1 LDKFAYI
8 NNSQNLKPTKMTEE
22 EKAAQAAAQ
31 SSTTAVEEVDFDNL
45 DDLLGI
51 PSASAIIAPAETK
64 HTVLKSDKVDVS
76 FLDNI
81 GDDDTESLKD
91 PEVAKAAVSA
101 IVDAPLNEEE
111 EEDDA
116 GQVNKGGRPKLTKDA
131 MIEAATRL
139 IDKGVLQP
147 FDDGKAL
154 ADYTVDDFEE
164 LIQANIDSQTSEV
177 AQNAPVQLFQ
187 QLPEEVQAVIHYALN
202 GGQDIK
208 SVFSQ
213 LAKAQETFDLDI
225 TNEQDQESIA
235 RQYLNVSGFGS
246 VEEIEDEIN
255 VLKDRGDL
263 AKYAERYK
271 PKLDAKQA
279 EVIEKRLQD
288 QQAAQVRK
296 NDMEKKYHDVV
307 YNTLNSNNLNGIPLN
322 NKVQTMLYYG
332 LTDASKYQDAKGNP
346 TNALGYLL
354 EQHQFGEKANPS
366 LVAEALWLLA
376 DPVNYRN
383 SVKQLGAN
391 VANANTVRTL
401 RTEEASRNTSST
413 GIGEQ
418 STSAGRATTKREP
431 IKRQGK
437 SLFSR

>member
-1 LDKFAYI
+1 
-8 NNSQNLKPTKMTEE
+8 MTEE

-31 SSTTAVEEVDFDNL
+31 NSATTVAEVDFDNL

-51 PSASAIIAPAETK
+51 PSASSVIAPAEAK
-64 HTVLKSDKVDVS
+64 NSVLKSDKVDIS

-101 IVDAPLNEEE
+101 IVDAPLNDN
-111 EEDDA
+111 EDDDDA
-116 GQVNKGGRPKLTKDA
+116 DDITQVNKGGRPKLTKDA

-213 LAKAQETFDLDI
+213 LARAQETFDLDVA
-225 TNEQDQESIA
+225 NEQDQESIA
-235 RQYLNVSGFGS
+235 RQYLNLSGFGS

-271 PKLDAKQA
+271 PKLDARQA
-279 EVIEKRLQD
+279 EVIEKRLKD
-288 QQAAQVRK
+288 QQAAQARK
-296 NDMEKKYHDVV
+296 NDMEKRYHDVV

-332 LTDASKYQDAKGNP
+332 LTDATKYQDSKGNA

-391 VANANTVRTL
+391 VANANTVRAL

-418 STSAGRATTKREP
+418 NTNPSRVSNKREP

>member
-1 LDKFAYI
+1 
-8 NNSQNLKPTKMTEE
+8 MTEE
-22 EKAAQAAAQ
+22 EKAAQVATQAA
-31 SSTTAVEEVDFDNL
+31 STAVEEVDFDNL

-51 PSASAIIAPAETK
+51 PSASSIIAPVESK
-64 HTVLKSDKVDVS
+64 PSVFKSDKVDIS
-76 FLDNI
+76 FLDDI
-81 GDDDTESLKD
+81 SDDDTESLKD

-101 IVDAPLNEEE
+101 IVDAQLNETEDE
-111 EEDDA
+111 EEDSN
-116 GQVNKGGRPKLTKDA
+116 QPNKGGRPRLTKDA
-131 MIEAATRL
+131 MIEAASRL

-154 ADYTVDDFEE
+154 ADYTIDDFEE

-213 LAKAQETFDLDI
+213 LAKAQETFDLDVKK
-225 TNEQDQESIA
+225 EEDQEVIA
-235 RQYLNVSGFGS
+235 RQYLNLTGFGS
-246 VEEIEDEIN
+246 TEDIEDEIN

-263 AKYAERYK
+263 EKYAERYK
-271 PKLDAKQA
+271 PKLDARQA
-279 EVIEKRLQD
+279 EVIEKRLKD
-288 QQAAQVRK
+288 QQSAQLRK

-307 YNTLNSNNLNGIPLN
+307 YNTLNSNNLNGIPIN

-332 LTDASKYQDAKGNP
+332 LTDATKYQDSKGNP

-354 EQHQFGEKANPS
+354 EEHQFGEKANPS

-391 VANANTVRTL
+391 VANSNTVRQL
-401 RTEEASRNTSST
+401 RTEEASRNSSST

-418 STSAGRATTKREP
+418 NTNPGRVSTKREP

>member
-1 LDKFAYI
+1 
-8 NNSQNLKPTKMTEE
+8 MTEE

-31 SSTTAVEEVDFDNL
+31 NSATTVAEVDFDNL

-51 PSASAIIAPAETK
+51 PSASSVIAPVDTK
-64 HTVLKSDKVDVS
+64 NSVLKSDKVDIS
-76 FLDNI
+76 FLDKI

-101 IVDAPLNEEE
+101 LVDDEFTGGPNDTTDEVEEK
-111 EEDDA
+111 D
-116 GQVNKGGRPKLTKDA
+116 KGGRPRLTKDA

-213 LAKAQETFDLDI
+213 LAKAQETFDLDVA
-225 TNEQDQESIA
+225 NEQDQESIA
-235 RQYLNVSGFGS
+235 RQYLNLSGFGS

-263 AKYAERYK
+263 QKYAERYK
-271 PKLDAKQA
+271 PKLDARQA
-279 EVIEKRLQD
+279 EVIEKRLKD
-288 QQAAQVRK
+288 QQSAQARK

-332 LTDASKYQDAKGNP
+332 LTDATKYQDAKGNP

-391 VANANTVRTL
+391 VANTNTARAL

-418 STSAGRATTKREP
+418 NTNPSRVSNKREP

>member
-1 LDKFAYI
+1 
-8 NNSQNLKPTKMTEE
+8 MTEE

-31 SSTTAVEEVDFDNL
+31 NSATAVVEVDFDNL

-51 PSASAIIAPAETK
+51 PSASSVIAPSEAK
-64 HTVLKSDKVDVS
+64 PTVLKSDKVDIS
-76 FLDNI
+76 FLDEI

-101 IVDAPLNEEE
+101 IVDQPLNNN
-111 EEDDA
+111 EEDDDLDDTT
-116 GQVNKGGRPKLTKDA
+116 QVNKGGRPKLTKDA

-147 FDDGKAL
+147 FDDGKSL

-213 LAKAQETFDLDI
+213 LARAQETFDLDVA
-225 TNEQDQESIA
+225 NEQDQESIA
-235 RQYLNVSGFGS
+235 RQYLNLTGFGS
-246 VEEIEDEIN
+246 TEEIEDEVN

-271 PKLDAKQA
+271 PKLDARQA
-279 EVIEKRLQD
+279 EVIEKRLKD
-288 QQAAQVRK
+288 QQAAQARK

-307 YNTLNSNNLNGIPLN
+307 YTTLNSNNLNGIPLN

-332 LTDASKYQDAKGNP
+332 LTDATKYQDAKGNP

-391 VANANTVRTL
+391 VANASTVRAL
-401 RTEEASRNTSST
+401 RTEEASRNASST

-418 STSAGRATTKREP
+418 NTNASRVSAKREP

>member
-1 LDKFAYI
+1 
-8 NNSQNLKPTKMTEE
+8 MTEE

-31 SSTTAVEEVDFDNL
+31 ASNTAVQEVDFDNL

-51 PSASAIIAPAETK
+51 PSASSVIAATETK
-64 HTVLKSDKVDVS
+64 PSVLKSNKVDIS
-76 FLDNI
+76 FLDEI
-81 GDDDTESLKD
+81 DDNDVESLKD
-91 PEVAKAAVSA
+91 PAVAKAAVAA
-101 IVDAPLNEEE
+101 IVDAPLNNEEE
-111 EEDDA
+111 DDLDDA

-164 LIQANIDSQTSEV
+164 LIQANLDSQTSEV

-213 LAKAQETFDLDI
+213 LAKAQETFDLDVN
-225 TNEQDQESIA
+225 NEQDQESIA
-235 RQYLNVSGFGS
+235 RQYLNVSGFGT

-263 AKYAERYK
+263 QKYAERYK
-271 PKLDAKQA
+271 PKLDARQA
-279 EVIEKRLQD
+279 EVIEKRLKD
-288 QQAAQVRK
+288 QQSAQVRK
-296 NDMEKKYHDVV
+296 NEMEKKYHDVV
-307 YNTLNSNNLNGIPLN
+307 YNTLNSNSLNGIPLN

-332 LTDASKYQDAKGNP
+332 LTDATKYQDAKGNP

-391 VANANTVRTL
+391 VANSNTARAL
-401 RTEEASRNTSST
+401 RTEEASRNASST

-418 STSAGRATTKREP
+418 NTNASRVSNKREP

>member
-1 LDKFAYI
+1 
-8 NNSQNLKPTKMTEE
+8 MTEE

-31 SSTTAVEEVDFDNL
+31 NSATAVEEVDFDNL

-51 PSASAIIAPAETK
+51 PSASSVIAPTEHK
-64 HTVLKSDKVDVS
+64 PTVLKSDKVDIS

-91 PEVAKAAVSA
+91 PEIAKAAVAA
-101 IVDAPLNEEE
+101 IVDQPLNNN
-111 EEDDA
+111 EEDDDADEA

-213 LAKAQETFDLDI
+213 LARAQETFDLDVS
-225 TNEQDQESIA
+225 NEQDQESIA
-235 RQYLNVSGFGS
+235 RQYLNLSGFGS
-246 VEEIEDEIN
+246 IEEIEDEIN

-271 PKLDAKQA
+271 PKLDARQA

-288 QQAAQVRK
+288 QQSAQARK

-332 LTDASKYQDAKGNP
+332 LTDATKYQDSKGNP

-391 VANANTVRTL
+391 VANATTVRAL
-401 RTEEASRNTSST
+401 RTEEASRNASST

-418 STSAGRATTKREP
+418 NTNASRVSTKREP
-431 IKRQGK
+431 IKRQGR

>member
-1 LDKFAYI
+1 
-8 NNSQNLKPTKMTEE
+8 MTEE

-31 SSTTAVEEVDFDNL
+31 NSATTVAEVDFDNL

-51 PSASAIIAPAETK
+51 PSASSVIAPAESK
-64 HTVLKSDKVDVS
+64 NSVLKSDKVDIS

-101 IVDAPLNEEE
+101 IVDAPLNDN
-111 EEDDA
+111 EEDDDA
-116 GQVNKGGRPKLTKDA
+116 DDTTQVNKGGRPKLTKDA

-213 LAKAQETFDLDI
+213 LARAQETFDLDVA
-225 TNEQDQESIA
+225 NEQDQESIA
-235 RQYLNVSGFGS
+235 RQYLNLSGFGS

-271 PKLDAKQA
+271 PKLDARQA
-279 EVIEKRLQD
+279 EVIEKRLKD
-288 QQAAQVRK
+288 QQAAQARK

-332 LTDASKYQDAKGNP
+332 LTDATKYQDSKGNP

-391 VANANTVRTL
+391 VANANTVRAL

-418 STSAGRATTKREP
+418 NTNPSRVSNKREP
-431 IKRQGK
+431 IKRQGR

>member
-1 LDKFAYI
+1 
-8 NNSQNLKPTKMTEE
+8 MTEE
-22 EKAAQAAAQ
+22 EKAAQEAAQ
-31 SSTTAVEEVDFDNL
+31 SSTAAAVEVDFDNL

-51 PSASAIIAPAETK
+51 PSASSVIAPTDSK
-64 HTVLKSDKVDVS
+64 PTVLKSDKVDIS
-76 FLDNI
+76 FLDEI

-101 IVDAPLNEEE
+101 IVDAPLSTDTVDNND
-111 EEDDA
+111 EEDDST
-116 GQVNKGGRPKLTKDA
+116 QVNKGGRPKLTKDA

-154 ADYTVDDFEE
+154 TDYTVDDFEE
-164 LIQANIDSQTSEV
+164 LIQANLESQTSEV

-213 LAKAQETFDLDI
+213 LARAQETFDLDVS
-225 TNEQDQESIA
+225 NENDQENIA
-235 RQYLNVSGFGS
+235 RQYLNLTGFGS
-246 VEEIEDEIN
+246 TEEIEDEIN

-271 PKLDAKQA
+271 PKLDARQA
-279 EVIEKRLQD
+279 EVIQKRLQD
-288 QQAAQVRK
+288 QQAAQARK

-322 NKVQTMLYYG
+322 NKIQTMLYYG
-332 LTDASKYQDAKGNP
+332 LTDSTKYQDSKGNP

-391 VANANTVRTL
+391 VANANTVRAL
-401 RTEEASRNTSST
+401 RTEEASRNASSS

-418 STSAGRATTKREP
+418 NTNPSRVSNKREP
-431 IKRQGK
+431 IKRQGR

>member
-1 LDKFAYI
+1 
-8 NNSQNLKPTKMTEE
+8 MTEE
-22 EKAAQAAAQ
+22 EKAAQAVAQ
-31 SSTTAVEEVDFDNL
+31 NSATTVAEVDFDNL

-51 PSASAIIAPAETK
+51 PSASSVIAPAESK
-64 HTVLKSDKVDVS
+64 NSVLKSDKVDIS
-76 FLDNI
+76 FLDDI
-81 GDDDTESLKD
+81 SDDDTESLKD
-91 PEVAKAAVSA
+91 PVVAKAAVSA
-101 IVDAPLNEEE
+101 LVDDEFTGGPSDAVDEAEEK
-111 EEDDA
+111 D
-116 GQVNKGGRPKLTKDA
+116 KGGRPRLTKDA

-225 TNEQDQESIA
+225 ANEQDQESIA
-235 RQYLNVSGFGS
+235 RQYLNLSGFGT
-246 VEEIEDEIN
+246 VEEVEDEIN

-263 AKYAERYK
+263 QKYAERYK
-271 PKLDAKQA
+271 PKLDARQA
-279 EVIEKRLQD
+279 EVIEKRLKD
-288 QQAAQVRK
+288 QQSAQARK

-332 LTDASKYQDAKGNP
+332 LTDATKYQDAKGNA

-391 VANANTVRTL
+391 VANSNTVRAL

-418 STSAGRATTKREP
+418 NTNASRVSNKREP

>member
-1 LDKFAYI
+1 
-8 NNSQNLKPTKMTEE
+8 MTEE

-31 SSTTAVEEVDFDNL
+31 NSATTVAEVDFDNL

-51 PSASAIIAPAETK
+51 PSASSVIAPVDSK
-64 HTVLKSDKVDVS
+64 NSVLKSDKVDIS
-76 FLDNI
+76 FLDKI

-91 PEVAKAAVSA
+91 PEIAKAAVSA
-101 IVDAPLNEEE
+101 LVDDEFTGGPSDAADEVEEK
-111 EEDDA
+111 D
-116 GQVNKGGRPKLTKDA
+116 KGGRPRLTKDA

-213 LAKAQETFDLDI
+213 LAKAQETFDLDVA
-225 TNEQDQESIA
+225 NEQDQESIA
-235 RQYLNVSGFGS
+235 RQYLNLSGFGS
-246 VEEIEDEIN
+246 VEEVEDEIN

-263 AKYAERYK
+263 QKYAERYK
-271 PKLDAKQA
+271 PKLDARQA
-279 EVIEKRLQD
+279 EVIEKRLKD
-288 QQAAQVRK
+288 QQSAQARK

-332 LTDASKYQDAKGNP
+332 LTDATKYQDAKGNA

-391 VANANTVRTL
+391 VANSNTVRAL

-418 STSAGRATTKREP
+418 NTNASRVSSKREP

>member
-1 LDKFAYI
+1 
-8 NNSQNLKPTKMTEE
+8 MTEE

-31 SSTTAVEEVDFDNL
+31 SSATTVAEVDFDNL

-51 PSASAIIAPAETK
+51 PSASSVIAPAESK
-64 HTVLKSDKVDVS
+64 NSVLKSDKVDIS
-76 FLDNI
+76 FLDEI

-91 PEVAKAAVSA
+91 PEIAKAAVAA
-101 IVDAPLNEEE
+101 IVDQPLNNNE

-116 GQVNKGGRPKLTKDA
+116 DDIAQVNKGGRPKLTKDA

-213 LAKAQETFDLDI
+213 LARAQETFDLDVS
-225 TNEQDQESIA
+225 NEQDQESIA
-235 RQYLNVSGFGS
+235 RQYLNLSGFGS
-246 VEEIEDEIN
+246 IEEIEDEIN

-271 PKLDAKQA
+271 PKLDARQA
-279 EVIEKRLQD
+279 EVIEKRLKD
-288 QQAAQVRK
+288 QQAAQARK

-332 LTDASKYQDAKGNP
+332 LTDATKYQDSKGNP

-391 VANANTVRTL
+391 VANANTVRAL
-401 RTEEASRNTSST
+401 RTEEASRNASST

-418 STSAGRATTKREP
+418 NTNPSRVSNKREP
-431 IKRQGK
+431 IKRQGR

>member
-1 LDKFAYI
+1 
-8 NNSQNLKPTKMTEE
+8 MTEE

-31 SSTTAVEEVDFDNL
+31 NSATAVVEVDFDNL

-51 PSASAIIAPAETK
+51 PSASSVIAPSEAK
-64 HTVLKSDKVDVS
+64 PTVLKSDKVDIS
-76 FLDNI
+76 FLDEI
-81 GDDDTESLKD
+81 DDDDTESLKD
-91 PEVAKAAVSA
+91 PVVAKAAVSA
-101 IVDAPLNEEE
+101 LVDDEFTGGPNDAAEEVE
-111 EEDDA
+111 EKD
-116 GQVNKGGRPKLTKDA
+116 KGGRPRLTKDA

-154 ADYTVDDFEE
+154 TDYTVDDFEE

-213 LAKAQETFDLDI
+213 LARAQETFDLDI
-225 TNEQDQESIA
+225 SNEQDQESIA
-235 RQYLNVSGFGS
+235 RQYLNLTGFGS
-246 VEEIEDEIN
+246 TEEIEDEVN

-271 PKLDAKQA
+271 PKLDARQA
-279 EVIEKRLQD
+279 EVIEKRLKD
-288 QQAAQVRK
+288 QQSAQARK

-307 YNTLNSNNLNGIPLN
+307 YSTLNSNNLNGIPLN

-332 LTDASKYQDAKGNP
+332 LTDATKYQDAKGNP

-391 VANANTVRTL
+391 VANASTVRAL
-401 RTEEASRNTSST
+401 RTEEASRNASST

-418 STSAGRATTKREP
+418 NTNASRVSAKREP

>member
-1 LDKFAYI
+1 
-8 NNSQNLKPTKMTEE
+8 MTDE

-31 SSTTAVEEVDFDNL
+31 SSATAVEEVDFDNL

-51 PSASAIIAPAETK
+51 PSASSVIAPAEAK
-64 HTVLKSDKVDVS
+64 PTVLKSDKVDIS
-76 FLDNI
+76 FLDEI

-91 PEVAKAAVSA
+91 PEVAKAAVAA
-101 IVDAPLNEEE
+101 IVDEPLNNS
-111 EEDDA
+111 EDDEDDDPA
-116 GQVNKGGRPKLTKDA
+116 TQVNKGGRPKLTKDA

-213 LAKAQETFDLDI
+213 LARAQETFDLDI
-225 TNEQDQESIA
+225 TNEQDQENIA
-235 RQYLNVSGFGS
+235 RQYLNLSGFGS

-271 PKLDAKQA
+271 PKLDARQA
-279 EVIEKRLQD
+279 EVIEKRLKD
-288 QQAAQVRK
+288 QQAAQARK
-296 NDMEKKYHDVV
+296 MDMEKKYHDVV

-332 LTDASKYQDAKGNP
+332 LTDATKYQDSKGNP

-391 VANANTVRTL
+391 VANANTVRQL
-401 RTEEASRNTSST
+401 RTEEASRNASST

-418 STSAGRATTKREP
+418 NTNPSRVSAKREP
-431 IKRQGK
+431 IKRQGR

>member
-1 LDKFAYI
+1 
-8 NNSQNLKPTKMTEE
+8 MTEE

-31 SSTTAVEEVDFDNL
+31 NSATTVAEVDFDNL

-51 PSASAIIAPAETK
+51 PSASSVIAPAESK
-64 HTVLKSDKVDVS
+64 NSVLKSDKVDIS
-76 FLDNI
+76 FLDEI

-91 PEVAKAAVSA
+91 PEIAKAAVAA
-101 IVDAPLNEEE
+101 IVDQPLNNN
-111 EEDDA
+111 EEDDDA
-116 GQVNKGGRPKLTKDA
+116 DDTTQVNKGGRPKLTKDA

-213 LAKAQETFDLDI
+213 LARAQETFDLDVS
-225 TNEQDQESIA
+225 NEQDQESIA
-235 RQYLNVSGFGS
+235 RQYLNLSGFGS

-271 PKLDAKQA
+271 PKLDARQA
-279 EVIEKRLQD
+279 EVIEKRLKD
-288 QQAAQVRK
+288 QQSAQARK

-332 LTDASKYQDAKGNP
+332 LTDATKYQDSKGNP

-391 VANANTVRTL
+391 VANANTVRAL
-401 RTEEASRNTSST
+401 RTEEASRNASST

-418 STSAGRATTKREP
+418 NTNPSRVSNKREP
-431 IKRQGK
+431 IKRQGR

>member
-1 LDKFAYI
+1 
-8 NNSQNLKPTKMTEE
+8 MTEE

-31 SSTTAVEEVDFDNL
+31 NSATTVAEVDFDNL

-51 PSASAIIAPAETK
+51 PSASSVIAPAESK
-64 HTVLKSDKVDVS
+64 NSVLKSDKVDIS
-76 FLDNI
+76 FLDKI

-91 PEVAKAAVSA
+91 PEIAKAAVSA
-101 IVDAPLNEEE
+101 LVDDEFTGGPSDAAEETE
-111 EEDDA
+111 EKD
-116 GQVNKGGRPKLTKDA
+116 KGGRPRLTKDA

-154 ADYTVDDFEE
+154 TDYTVDDFEE

-213 LAKAQETFDLDI
+213 LAKAQETFDLDVKD
-225 TNEQDQESIA
+225 EHDQESIA
-235 RQYLNVSGFGS
+235 RQYLNLSGFGS
-246 VEEIEDEIN
+246 VEEVEDEIN

-263 AKYAERYK
+263 QKYAERYK
-271 PKLDAKQA
+271 PKLDARQA
-279 EVIEKRLQD
+279 EVIEKRLKD
-288 QQAAQVRK
+288 QQSAQARK

-332 LTDASKYQDAKGNP
+332 LTDATKYQDAKGNA

-391 VANANTVRTL
+391 VANSNTVRAL

-418 STSAGRATTKREP
+418 NTNPSRVSNKREP

>member
-1 LDKFAYI
+1 
-8 NNSQNLKPTKMTEE
+8 MTEE

-31 SSTTAVEEVDFDNL
+31 NSATTVAEVDFDNL

-51 PSASAIIAPAETK
+51 PSASSVIAPVDSK
-64 HTVLKSDKVDVS
+64 NSVLKSDKVDIS
-76 FLDNI
+76 FLDKI
-81 GDDDTESLKD
+81 DDDDTESLKD

-101 IVDAPLNEEE
+101 LVDDEFTGGPSDAADEVEEK
-111 EEDDA
+111 D
-116 GQVNKGGRPKLTKDA
+116 KGGRPRLTKHA

-154 ADYTVDDFEE
+154 TDYTVDDFEE

-213 LAKAQETFDLDI
+213 LARAQETFDLDVS
-225 TNEQDQESIA
+225 NEQDQESIA
-235 RQYLNVSGFGS
+235 RQYLNLTGFGS
-246 VEEIEDEIN
+246 TEEIEDEVN

-263 AKYAERYK
+263 QKYAERYK
-271 PKLDAKQA
+271 PKLDARQA
-279 EVIEKRLQD
+279 EVIEKRLKD
-288 QQAAQVRK
+288 QQSAQARK

-307 YNTLNSNNLNGIPLN
+307 YNTLNNNNLNGIPLN

-332 LTDASKYQDAKGNP
+332 LTDATKYQDAKGNP

-391 VANANTVRTL
+391 VANANTVRAL

-418 STSAGRATTKREP
+418 NTNASRVSNKREP

-437 SLFSR
+437 TLFSR

>member
-1 LDKFAYI
+1 
-8 NNSQNLKPTKMTEE
+8 MTEE
-22 EKAAQAAAQ
+22 EKAAQAAATN
-31 SSTTAVEEVDFDNL
+31 SATAVEEVDFDNL

-51 PSASAIIAPAETK
+51 PSASSVIAPTESK
-64 HTVLKSDKVDVS
+64 PTVLKSDKVDIS
-76 FLDNI
+76 FLDKI

-91 PEVAKAAVSA
+91 PVVAKAAVSA
-101 IVDAPLNEEE
+101 LVDDEFTGGPSDAAEEAE
-111 EEDDA
+111 EKD
-116 GQVNKGGRPKLTKDA
+116 KGGRPRLTKDA

-213 LAKAQETFDLDI
+213 LAKAQETFDLDV

-235 RQYLNVSGFGS
+235 RQYLNLSGFGS
-246 VEEIEDEIN
+246 TEEVEDEIN

-263 AKYAERYK
+263 QKYAERYK
-271 PKLDAKQA
+271 PKLDARQA
-279 EVIEKRLQD
+279 EVIEKRLKD
-288 QQAAQVRK
+288 QQSAQARK
-296 NDMEKKYHDVV
+296 NDMEKRYHDVV

-332 LTDASKYQDAKGNP
+332 LTDATKYQDAKGNA

-391 VANANTVRTL
+391 VANANTVRAL

-418 STSAGRATTKREP
+418 NTNASRVSTKREP

>member
-1 LDKFAYI
+1 
-8 NNSQNLKPTKMTEE
+8 MTEE

-31 SSTTAVEEVDFDNL
+31 NSATTVAEVDFDNL

-51 PSASAIIAPAETK
+51 PSASSVIAPVESK
-64 HTVLKSDKVDVS
+64 NSVLKSDKVDIS
-76 FLDNI
+76 FLDDI
-81 GDDDTESLKD
+81 SDDDTESLKD
-91 PEVAKAAVSA
+91 PVVAKAAVSA
-101 IVDAPLNEEE
+101 LVDDEFTGGPSDAAEEAE
-111 EEDDA
+111 EKD
-116 GQVNKGGRPKLTKDA
+116 KGGRPRLTKDA

-154 ADYTVDDFEE
+154 TDYTVDDFEE

-213 LAKAQETFDLDI
+213 LAKAQETFDLDVA
-225 TNEQDQESIA
+225 NEQDQESIA
-235 RQYLNVSGFGS
+235 RQYLNLSGFGS
-246 VEEIEDEIN
+246 VEEVEDEIN

-263 AKYAERYK
+263 QKYAERYK
-271 PKLDAKQA
+271 PKLDARQA
-279 EVIEKRLQD
+279 EVIEKRLKD
-288 QQAAQVRK
+288 QQSAQARK

-332 LTDASKYQDAKGNP
+332 LTDATKYQDAKGNA

-391 VANANTVRTL
+391 VANTNTARAL
-401 RTEEASRNTSST
+401 RTEEASRNTSSS

-418 STSAGRATTKREP
+418 NTNASRVSNKREP

>member
-1 LDKFAYI
+1 
-8 NNSQNLKPTKMTEE
+8 MTEE
-22 EKAAQAAAQ
+22 EKAAQEVAQ
-31 SSTTAVEEVDFDNL
+31 GSATTVAEVEFDNL

-51 PSASAIIAPAETK
+51 PSASSVIAPSETK
-64 HTVLKSDKVDVS
+64 PSVLKSNKVDIS
-76 FLDNI
+76 FLDEI
-81 GDDDTESLKD
+81 KDDDTESLQD

-101 IVDAPLNEEE
+101 LVDTPLLDETDDEEE
-111 EEDDA
+111 EA
-116 GQVNKGGRPKLTKDA
+116 GQVNKGGRPKLVKDA
-131 MIEAATRL
+131 MVEAATRL

-213 LAKAQETFDLDI
+213 LARAQETFDLDV
-225 TNEQDQESIA
+225 NKEEDQEVIA
-235 RQYLNVSGFGS
+235 RQYLNLTGFGS

-271 PKLDAKQA
+271 PKLDARQA
-279 EVIEKRLQD
+279 EVIEARLKE
-288 QQAAQVRK
+288 QQAAQTRK
-296 NDMEKKYHDVV
+296 VEMEKKYHDVV
-307 YNTLNSNNLNGIPLN
+307 YNTLNANNLNGIPLN

-332 LTDASKYQDAKGNP
+332 LTDSTKYQDSKGNP

-354 EQHQFGEKANPS
+354 EQHQFGPKANPS

-391 VANANTVRTL
+391 VANANTVRQL
-401 RTEEASRNTSST
+401 RTEEASRNASST

-418 STSAGRATTKREP
+418 NTNAGRASSKREP
-431 IKRQGK
+431 IKRQGR

>member
-1 LDKFAYI
+1 
-8 NNSQNLKPTKMTEE
+8 MTEE

-31 SSTTAVEEVDFDNL
+31 ASNTAVQEVDFDNL

-51 PSASAIIAPAETK
+51 PSASSVIAATETK
-64 HTVLKSDKVDVS
+64 PSVLKSNKVDIS
-76 FLDNI
+76 FLDEI
-81 GDDDTESLKD
+81 DDNDVESLKD
-91 PEVAKAAVSA
+91 PEVAKAAVAA
-101 IVDAPLNEEE
+101 IVDAPLNNEEE
-111 EEDDA
+111 DDLDDA

-154 ADYTVDDFEE
+154 TDYTVDDFEE

-213 LAKAQETFDLDI
+213 LAKAQETFDLDVA
-225 TNEQDQESIA
+225 NEQDQESIA
-235 RQYLNVSGFGS
+235 RQYLNLSGFGT

-263 AKYAERYK
+263 QKYAERYK
-271 PKLDAKQA
+271 PKLDARQA
-279 EVIEKRLQD
+279 EVIEKRLKD
-288 QQAAQVRK
+288 QQSAQVRK
-296 NDMEKKYHDVV
+296 NEMEKKYHDVV

-332 LTDASKYQDAKGNP
+332 LTDATKYQDAKGNP

-391 VANANTVRTL
+391 VANSNTVRAL
-401 RTEEASRNTSST
+401 RTEEASRNASST
-413 GIGEQ
+413 GVGEQ
-418 STSAGRATTKREP
+418 NTNASRVSNKREP

>member
-1 LDKFAYI
+1 
-8 NNSQNLKPTKMTEE
+8 MTEE

-31 SSTTAVEEVDFDNL
+31 ASNTAVQEVDFDNL

-51 PSASAIIAPAETK
+51 PSASSVIAATETK
-64 HTVLKSDKVDVS
+64 PSVLKSNKVDIS
-76 FLDNI
+76 FLDEI
-81 GDDDTESLKD
+81 DDNDVESLKD
-91 PEVAKAAVSA
+91 PAVAKAAVAA
-101 IVDAPLNEEE
+101 IVDAPLNNEEE
-111 EEDDA
+111 DDLDDA

-164 LIQANIDSQTSEV
+164 LIQANLDSQTSEV

-213 LAKAQETFDLDI
+213 LAKAQETFDLDVN
-225 TNEQDQESIA
+225 NEQDQELIA
-235 RQYLNVSGFGS
+235 RQYLNVSGFGT

-263 AKYAERYK
+263 QKYAERYK
-271 PKLDAKQA
+271 PKLDARQA
-279 EVIEKRLQD
+279 EVIEKRLKD
-288 QQAAQVRK
+288 QQSAQVRK
-296 NDMEKKYHDVV
+296 NEMEKKYHDVV
-307 YNTLNSNNLNGIPLN
+307 YNTLNSNSLNGIPLN

-332 LTDASKYQDAKGNP
+332 LTDATKYQDAKGNP

-391 VANANTVRTL
+391 VANSNTARAL
-401 RTEEASRNTSST
+401 RTEEASRNASST

-418 STSAGRATTKREP
+418 NTNASRVSNKREP

>member
-1 LDKFAYI
+1 
-8 NNSQNLKPTKMTEE
+8 MTEE

-31 SSTTAVEEVDFDNL
+31 NSTTAVEEVDFDNL

-51 PSASAIIAPAETK
+51 PSASSVIAPVDSK
-64 HTVLKSDKVDVS
+64 NSVLKSDKVDIS
-76 FLDNI
+76 FLDKI

-91 PEVAKAAVSA
+91 PEIAKAAVSA
-101 IVDAPLNEEE
+101 LVDDEFTGGPNDAIEEVE
-111 EEDDA
+111 EKD
-116 GQVNKGGRPKLTKDA
+116 KGGRPRLTKDA

-154 ADYTVDDFEE
+154 TDYTVDDFEE

-213 LAKAQETFDLDI
+213 LARAQETFDLDI

-235 RQYLNVSGFGS
+235 RQYLNLTGFGS
-246 VEEIEDEIN
+246 TEEIEDEVN

-263 AKYAERYK
+263 QKYAERYK
-271 PKLDAKQA
+271 PKLDARQA
-279 EVIEKRLQD
+279 EVIEKRLKD
-288 QQAAQVRK
+288 QQSAQSRK

-307 YNTLNSNNLNGIPLN
+307 YNTLNANNLNGIPLN

-332 LTDASKYQDAKGNP
+332 LTDATKYQDAKGNP

-391 VANANTVRTL
+391 VANSNTVRAL

-418 STSAGRATTKREP
+418 NTNASRVSNKREP

>member
-1 LDKFAYI
+1 
-8 NNSQNLKPTKMTEE
+8 MTEE

-31 SSTTAVEEVDFDNL
+31 NSATTVAEVDFDNL

-51 PSASAIIAPAETK
+51 PSASSVIAPVDSK
-64 HTVLKSDKVDVS
+64 NSVLKSDKVDIS
-76 FLDNI
+76 FLDKI
-81 GDDDTESLKD
+81 DDDDTESLKD

-101 IVDAPLNEEE
+101 LVDDEFTGGPSDAADEVEEK
-111 EEDDA
+111 D
-116 GQVNKGGRPKLTKDA
+116 KGGRPRLTKDA

-154 ADYTVDDFEE
+154 TDYTVDDFEE

-213 LAKAQETFDLDI
+213 LARAQETFDLDVS
-225 TNEQDQESIA
+225 NEQDQESIA
-235 RQYLNVSGFGS
+235 RQYLNLTGFGS
-246 VEEIEDEIN
+246 TEEIEDEVN

-263 AKYAERYK
+263 QKYAARYK
-271 PKLDAKQA
+271 PKLDARQA
-279 EVIEKRLQD
+279 EVIEKRLKD
-288 QQAAQVRK
+288 QQSAQARK

-307 YNTLNSNNLNGIPLN
+307 YNTLNNNNLNGIPLN

-332 LTDASKYQDAKGNP
+332 LTDATKYQDAKGNP

-391 VANANTVRTL
+391 VANANTVRAL

-413 GIGEQ
+413 GIWEQ
-418 STSAGRATTKREP
+418 NTNASRVSNKREP

-437 SLFSR
+437 TLFSR

>member
-1 LDKFAYI
+1 
-8 NNSQNLKPTKMTEE
+8 MTEE

-31 SSTTAVEEVDFDNL
+31 SSATAVEEVDFDNL

-51 PSASAIIAPAETK
+51 PSASSVIAPAEAK
-64 HTVLKSDKVDVS
+64 PTVLKSDKIDIS
-76 FLDNI
+76 FLDDI
-81 GDDDTESLKD
+81 SDDDTESLKD
-91 PEVAKAAVSA
+91 PEVAKAAVAA
-101 IVDAPLNEEE
+101 IVDEPLNNS
-111 EEDDA
+111 EEDEDDDSA
-116 GQVNKGGRPKLTKDA
+116 SQVNKGGRPKLTKDA

-213 LAKAQETFDLDI
+213 LAKAQETFDLDVS
-225 TNEQDQESIA
+225 NEQDQESIA
-235 RQYLNVSGFGS
+235 RQYLNLSGFGS

-271 PKLDAKQA
+271 PKLDARQA
-279 EVIEKRLQD
+279 EVIEKRLKD
-288 QQAAQVRK
+288 QQAAQARK
-296 NDMEKKYHDVV
+296 MDMEKKYHDVV

-332 LTDASKYQDAKGNP
+332 LTDATKYQDSKGNP

-391 VANANTVRTL
+391 VANANTVRQL
-401 RTEEASRNTSST
+401 RTEEASRNASST

-418 STSAGRATTKREP
+418 NANPSRVSTKREP
-431 IKRQGK
+431 IKRQGR

>member
-1 LDKFAYI
+1 
-8 NNSQNLKPTKMTEE
+8 MTDE
-22 EKAAQAAAQ
+22 EKAAAAATQ
-31 SSTTAVEEVDFDNL
+31 TASASVEEIDFDNL

-51 PSASAIIAPAETK
+51 PSASAIIAPSESK
-64 HTVLKSDKVDVS
+64 PSVLKSDKVDIS
-76 FLDNI
+76 FLDDI
-81 GDDDTESLKD
+81 KDDDTESLKD
-91 PEVAKAAVSA
+91 PEVAKAVVSS
-101 IVDAPLNEEE
+101 IVDDEFTGGPNDSN
-111 EEDDA
+111 DDA
-116 GQVNKGGRPKLTKDA
+116 EEKDKGGRPRLTKDA
-131 MIEAATRL
+131 MIEAASRL

-213 LAKAQETFDLDI
+213 LAKAQETFDLDV
-225 TNEQDQESIA
+225 TNENDQENIA
-235 RQYLNVSGFGS
+235 RQYLNVTGFGS
-246 VEEIEDEIN
+246 VEEIEDEIS

-271 PKLDAKQA
+271 PKLDARQA
-279 EVIEKRLQD
+279 EVIEKRLKD
-288 QQAAQVRK
+288 QQTAQVRK
-296 NDMEKKYHDVV
+296 VDMEKKYHDVV

-332 LTDASKYQDAKGNP
+332 LTDTNKYQDTKGNP

-376 DPVNYRN
+376 DPINYRN

-391 VANANTVRTL
+391 TANANTVRQL

-418 STSAGRATTKREP
+418 GSNASRQSSKREP

>member
-1 LDKFAYI
+1 
-8 NNSQNLKPTKMTEE
+8 MTEE
-22 EKAAQAAAQ
+22 EKAAQAAATN
-31 SSTTAVEEVDFDNL
+31 SATAVEEVDFDNL

-51 PSASAIIAPAETK
+51 PSASSVIAPTESK
-64 HTVLKSDKVDVS
+64 PTVLKSDKVDIS
-76 FLDNI
+76 FLDKI

-91 PEVAKAAVSA
+91 PVVAKAAVSA
-101 IVDAPLNEEE
+101 LVDDEFTGGPSDAADEVEEK
-111 EEDDA
+111 D
-116 GQVNKGGRPKLTKDA
+116 KGGRPRLTKDA

-213 LAKAQETFDLDI
+213 LAKAQETFDLDV

-235 RQYLNVSGFGS
+235 RQYLNLSGFGS
-246 VEEIEDEIN
+246 TEEVEDEIN

-263 AKYAERYK
+263 QKYAERYK
-271 PKLDAKQA
+271 PKLDARQA
-279 EVIEKRLQD
+279 EVIEKRLKD
-288 QQAAQVRK
+288 QQSAQARK
-296 NDMEKKYHDVV
+296 NDMEKRYHDVV

-332 LTDASKYQDAKGNP
+332 LTDATKYQDAKGNA

-391 VANANTVRTL
+391 VANANTVRAL

-418 STSAGRATTKREP
+418 NTNASRVSSKREP

>member
-1 LDKFAYI
+1 
-8 NNSQNLKPTKMTEE
+8 MTEE
-22 EKAAQAAAQ
+22 EKAAAAATA
-31 SSTTAVEEVDFDNL
+31 STTAVEEVDFDNL

-51 PSASAIIAPAETK
+51 PSASSIIAPTETK
-64 HTVLKSDKVDVS
+64 PSVLKSDKVDIS
-76 FLDNI
+76 FLDEI
-81 GDDDTESLKD
+81 GDDDLDAVKD
-91 PEVAKAAVSA
+91 IEVAKAVASA
-101 IVDAPLNEEE
+101 IADAPLNDNEE
-111 EEDDA
+111 EEDSE
-116 GQVNKGGRPKLTKDA
+116 QPNKGGRPRLTKDA

-147 FDDGKAL
+147 FNDGKPL
-154 ADYTVDDFEE
+154 TDYTVDDFEE
-164 LIQANIDSQTSEV
+164 LIQANIDSQTNEV

-225 TNEQDQESIA
+225 KNEEDQEVIA
-235 RQYLNVSGFGS
+235 RQYLNVTNFGS
-246 VEEIEDEIN
+246 AEDIEDEIS

-263 AKYAERYK
+263 EKYAERYK

-279 EVIEKRLQD
+279 EVIEKRLKD
-288 QQAAQVRK
+288 QQSAQTRK
-296 NDMEKKYHDVV
+296 NEMEKKYHDVV
-307 YNTLNSNNLNGIPLN
+307 YNTLNANNLNGIPIN

-332 LTDASKYQDAKGNP
+332 LTDATKYQDSKGNP

-354 EQHQFGEKANPS
+354 EEHQFGEKANPS

-391 VANANTVRTL
+391 VANSNTVRQL
-401 RTEEASRNTSST
+401 RTEEASRNSSST

-418 STSAGRATTKREP
+418 SSSAGRVSTKREP
-431 IKRQGK
+431 LKRQGK

>member
-1 LDKFAYI
+1 
-8 NNSQNLKPTKMTEE
+8 MTEE
-22 EKAAQAAAQ
+22 EK
-31 SSTTAVEEVDFDNL
+31 TAVTNSATTVAEVDFDNL

-51 PSASAIIAPAETK
+51 PSASSIIAPSESK
-64 HTVLKSDKVDVS
+64 PSVLKSNKIDIS
-76 FLDNI
+76 FLDEI
-81 GDDDTESLKD
+81 DDSDTESLQN
-91 PEVAKAAVSA
+91 PEVAKAVVAA
-101 IVDAPLNEEE
+101 IVDQPINEDIDD
-111 EEDDA
+111 DDA
-116 GQVNKGGRPKLTKDA
+116 NNQPNKGGRPKISKDA
-131 MIEAATRL
+131 MIEAASRL
-139 IDKGVLQP
+139 IDKGILQP

-154 ADYTVDDFEE
+154 TDYTVDDFEE
-164 LIQANIDSQTSEV
+164 LIQANISSQTNEV

-202 GGQDIK
+202 GGTDIK

-213 LAKAQETFDLDI
+213 LARAQETFDLDI
-225 TNEQDQESIA
+225 SNEQDQENIA

-279 EVIEKRLQD
+279 EVIERRLKE
-288 QQAAQVRK
+288 QQSAQNRK

-332 LTDASKYQDAKGNP
+332 LTDATKYQDSKGNP

-376 DPVNYRN
+376 DPINYRS

-391 VANANTVRTL
+391 VANANTVRQL
-401 RTEEASRNTSST
+401 RTEEASRNTSSS

-418 STSAGRATTKREP
+418 NTNASRVSTKREP
-431 IKRQGK
+431 LKRQGK